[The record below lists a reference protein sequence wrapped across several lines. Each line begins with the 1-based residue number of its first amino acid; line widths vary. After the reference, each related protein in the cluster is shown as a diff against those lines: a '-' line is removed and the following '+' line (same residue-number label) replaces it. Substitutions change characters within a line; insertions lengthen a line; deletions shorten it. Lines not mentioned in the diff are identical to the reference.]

1 MFIRTSTIE
10 TKLEELN
17 QRIERLSWMLSEN
30 KHNETVVIRKPK
42 GSSFNAGYNKQLL
55 DIIANRYKRL
65 DHIAKAMKCTEKTV
79 ITYLKLARKDGYVID
94 CKRNKGQRPSYK
106 LMKGVS

>member
-1 MFIRTSTIE
+1 MSSSGRWMVTSTMQ
-10 TKLEELN
+10 TVA
-17 QRIERLSWMLSEN
+17 RN
-30 KHNETVVIRKPK
+30 KK
-42 GSSFNAGYNKQLL
+42 LL